1 MLIFTNGV
9 QFIVDIYLT
18 ASASALAVNTFIRSF
33 VAAGL
38 PLAGPQMYK
47 TLGVA
52 WATSLLGF
60 VCVALI
66 PAPFLFYKYGATLR
80 ERSRFA
86 PSKK

>member
-9 QFIVDIYLT
+9 VFIVDIYLT
-18 ASASALAVNTFIRSF
+18 ASASALSANTFIRSV

-38 PLAGPQMYK
+38 PLAAPSMYG
-47 TLGVA
+47 TLGTA

-66 PAPFLFYKYGATLR
+66 PAPFLFYKYGAALR
-80 ERSRFA
+80 ARSRFA
-86 PSKK
+86 PGQK